1 MRKSPI
7 VSRYTLPLCAALALG
22 LGAGPVAAQDW
33 FVRFGAVQVNPDSD
47 NGRLAGGTL
56 AATVDNNNQ
65 IGLILGRHFTP
76 NLALEILA
84 ATPFS
89 HTASVNG
96 AEAVDFKHLPPTVS
110 LQWYF
115 LPEARFNPFVGLGV
129 NYTYVYDEET
139 RGPLAG
145 TEVSLENSFG
155 VAAQLG
161 VAVKLNDSW
170 DLVVDARQID
180 IDSDVKVNGADVGTV
195 TVDPR
200 VYGLTFS
207 YKF

>member
-47 NGRLAGGTL
+47 NGRLAGGAL

-110 LQWYF
+110 LQYHF
-115 LPEARFNPFVGLGV
+115 APGGRFCPFIGLGV
-129 NYTYVYDEET
+129 NYTMIYDEET
-139 RGPLAG
+139 RGPLQG
-145 TEVSLENSFG
+145 TRLSLDNSWG
-155 VAAQLG
+155 LAAQVG
-161 VAVKLNDSW
+161 AEFKLNDQW
-170 DLVVDARQID
+170 ALAADVRWID
-180 IDSDVKVNGADVGTV
+180 IDTDARVNGAGVGTV
-195 TVDPR
+195 NVDPVVIGAYL
-200 VYGLTFS
+200 VYSF
-207 YKF
+207 